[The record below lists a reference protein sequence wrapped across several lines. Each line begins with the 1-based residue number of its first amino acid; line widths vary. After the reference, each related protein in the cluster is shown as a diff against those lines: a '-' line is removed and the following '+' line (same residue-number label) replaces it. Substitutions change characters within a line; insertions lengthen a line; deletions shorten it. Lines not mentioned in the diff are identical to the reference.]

1 MLFASELAKPG
12 LIYFCL
18 QEAQG
23 REGSFKGYKLMTSV
37 SIPVYNKKNHTVSE
51 AKPLLLLHQ
60 QWPQSVYQLCLRFVH
75 LRATSAKQPPSNVY
89 SVSFSLFR
97 PLKCW
102 DLSQMKLQTRLGRFG
117 KS

>member
-51 AKPLLLLHQ
+51 PNHLLLLQ
-60 QWPQSVYQLCLRFVH
+60 QLPQSVYQFMFTFRSSQSNISK
-75 LRATSAKQPPSNVY
+75 AAPPPMSTQFHSPY
-89 SVSFSLFR
+89 L
-97 PLKCW
+97 
-102 DLSQMKLQTRLGRFG
+102 DH
-117 KS
+117 

>member
-1 MLFASELAKPG
+1 MLFASALAKPG

-51 AKPLLLLHQ
+51 ANPLLLLHQ

-75 LRATSAKQPPSNVY
+75 LRATSAKQPPLQCLL
-89 SVSFSLFR
+89 SFIIL
-97 PLKCW
+97 LI
-102 DLSQMKLQTRLGRFG
+102 
-117 KS
+117 